1 MEVWA
6 LTWPHQGIDIVVL
19 EPFSVRLS
27 FWALAVKINLLPSG
41 RSLSDCSRFA
51 FWFFVSIPL
60 RSFTPPSQSPWDLQQ
75 GSITTA
81 WWSLYSASLW
91 EFCLSFKA
99 LVCIKQRIATP
110 KAEEK
115 SPASQSVERRL
126 SVHMEIMVHTSVSPH
141 TVCVYNVPPL
151 VVHTSDES
159 SSVNNKKGKHDW

>member
-1 MEVWA
+1 MA
-6 LTWPHQGIDIVVL
+6 DLCQTAAG
-19 EPFSVRLS
+19 
-27 FWALAVKINLLPSG
+27 LPSG
-41 RSLSDCSRFA
+41 SLSVFHCVHSPHLLNPHGTCSREA
-51 FWFFVSIPL
+51 S
-60 RSFTPPSQSPWDLQQ
+60 RR
-75 GSITTA
+75 
-81 WWSLYSASLW
+81 SLYSASLW

-115 SPASQSVERRL
+115 SPASQRVGRRL

-159 SSVNNKKGKHDW
+159 SSVNNKKGKHD